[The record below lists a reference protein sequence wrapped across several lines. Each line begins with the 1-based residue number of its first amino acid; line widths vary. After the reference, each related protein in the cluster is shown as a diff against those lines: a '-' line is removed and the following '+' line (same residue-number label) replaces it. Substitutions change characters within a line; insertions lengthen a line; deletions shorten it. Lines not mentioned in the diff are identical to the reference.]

1 MTIGPGDG
9 QVDAIEIEWQF
20 DALDLRPAGRW
31 LASLAAGTTSIAALG
46 PVTAVPGPTI
56 VQEDRYLDTDDWRI
70 ARAGYVL
77 RVRNAK
83 NKHQVTLKALADG
96 PKGNG
101 SGPRRR
107 REVNEPFLGG
117 PGRWIEDAGPVGWRV
132 SALIG
137 RRPLHQVLEV
147 QTRRRPFMLHLGG
160 EDVAEI
166 ALDETAIAIDDQN
179 PMRLLR
185 VEVEVQAAWVEVL
198 APLVEDLQRSS
209 GLAPA
214 ALSKFEA
221 GVLARGYVIPSAI
234 NLGPTAVT
242 PDTTIGA
249 LADAVVRRQLG
260 AMVAREA
267 GTRLG
272 EDAEELHD
280 MRVATRRLHA
290 ALGVFVDILPPQF
303 AALSPELAWLTQVLG
318 SVRDLD
324 VQLDRLDSSPEWQST
339 WASTPGTTAPVDE
352 LRAVMTRERDRARA
366 ILLHALDSPR
376 YERLTS
382 GLMALAQQ
390 GAGQRSASGHL
401 PATGVLPG
409 LIEQRHRAAVKA
421 SRRARRSGEAA
432 DFHKLRIRC
441 KRLRYALEFVQDVY
455 GEPAT
460 HFIRRLA
467 RLQDLLGGLQDCEV
481 SMDRLHSLATRAQP
495 PLSRA
500 SVFLMGT
507 VAEESRRE
515 AEGLLD
521 RARKRV
527 KVLNGDEWQRLC
539 GVLERLCFEEEPG
552 TVGGIRMPITNGPP
566 VSAPN
571 GSSHLGSASFGHLEA
586 IALAGPDRPEPA
598 DDLPTTGPA

>member
-56 VQEDRYLDTDDWRI
+56 VQEDLYLDTDDWRI

-96 PKGNG
+96 PRGNG

-117 PGRWIEDAGPVGWRV
+117 PGRWVEDAGPVGWRV
-132 SALIG
+132 AALIG

-147 QTRRRPFMLHLGG
+147 QTRRRPFVLHLGG
-160 EDVAEI
+160 EDVAEV

-249 LADAVVRRQLG
+249 LADAVVRRQLA

-280 MRVATRRLHA
+280 MRVATRRLRA
-290 ALGVFVDILPPQF
+290 ALDVFADILPPQF
-303 AALSPELAWLTQVLG
+303 AALSPELAWLAQVLG
-318 SVRDLD
+318 TVRDLD
-324 VQLDRLDSSPEWQST
+324 VQLDRLDSSPEWQSA
-339 WASTPGTTAPVDE
+339 WPSAPGTTAPVDE

-390 GAGQRSASGHL
+390 GAGQRSAAGHL

-421 SRRARRSGEAA
+421 ARRARRSGEAA

-441 KRLRYALEFVQDVY
+441 KRLRYALEFVQEVY

-481 SMDRLHSLATRAQP
+481 SMERLHSLATRAQP

-515 AEGLLD
+515 GEGLLG
-521 RARKRV
+521 RARTRV
-527 KVLNGDEWQRLC
+527 KVLKGDEWQRLS
-539 GVLERLCFEEEPG
+539 GVLERLRFQEEPG

-566 VSAPN
+566 GSPTN
-571 GSSHLGSASFGHLEA
+571 GSSHLGPASLGHPA
-586 IALAGPDRPEPA
+586 PIALAGPDRPEPA
-598 DDLPTTGPA
+598 DDLPTGPA